1 MMASIHPSL
10 ACGVFL
16 LLSLPSGA
24 DPWAEWGGS
33 PGKNMVSSETG
44 LPFDISGGEESE
56 EQEGQIDL
64 ASAKGCKWVVNLG
77 SESYGT
83 PTIGSGLVLVG
94 TNNEKP
100 RNPSIEGDRG
110 VVMAFREKDGT
121 FVWQLTVP
129 KLPGG
134 DEVDWEYLGICSS
147 TLIAGDRGY
156 VMTNRG
162 EVACLDLKGL
172 ADGNQGFGDEGQYMA
187 GPGKEP
193 RKVGPTDADILW
205 TYDMMKSLGV
215 RPHNI
220 TSSSVALVGGT
231 ILATTSNGF
240 DEEHDHL
247 PAPDAPTL
255 IALDAMTGKLKGAE
269 QVGIS
274 KATMHCNWSSP
285 CIGSYKGKPA
295 VLFGGGNGFL
305 HAFDLEGPESKQ
317 GLPTL
322 KEHWRIDANAR
333 DYRVDED
340 GKPREYPTYKGP
352 SEIVGTP
359 VYHKGKAYVA
369 IGQDPEHGDG
379 VGMLSCVDMETG
391 VADWTYRKINRSL
404 STPSVKDGLVY
415 VADFTGQVH
424 CVDARTGKSVW
435 VHDTLSRIWGS
446 TLVVDG
452 RIYIGTED
460 GEVVILKEGR
470 KLEEIATAEF
480 LGPIYSSLVAANGTL
495 YVQTQN
501 HLYAFGK

>member
-1 MMASIHPSL
+1 MMASVHPSL

-240 DEEHDHL
+240 DEEHDRL